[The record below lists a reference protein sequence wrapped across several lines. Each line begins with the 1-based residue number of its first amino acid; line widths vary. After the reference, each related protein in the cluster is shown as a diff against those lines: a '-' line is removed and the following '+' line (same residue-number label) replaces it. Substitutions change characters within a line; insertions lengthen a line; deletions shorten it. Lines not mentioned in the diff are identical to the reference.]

1 MIRIFSSENKKFLK
15 NISRSEADLNN
26 FLSKNWTQFFPNYT
40 FIASELSLEGNV
52 RSRGTS
58 GRIDI
63 FAYNP
68 ITKKFIIL
76 ELKKGKDKNIRNQA
90 SDYKDFVEEN
100 FAEIYLVA
108 TQKYNINLPKYL
120 EISKDSIELILIAKS
135 FSITDVN
142 KAKKSTGEI
151 TLIRYMWF
159 EENLLLID
167 YLNNDPYDLIEKEN
181 SEKVKKIREIVGV
194 DNNIL
199 SEVDMF
205 FNKNLVAKQLFFIF
219 YNSLKEFS
227 DDLKLLVQQSKI
239 KTIIS
244 NHTFS
249 IIGFSG
255 KGPKK
260 AFLQINT
267 NIDKVSELSEKL
279 IIDDRI
285 RPNGK
290 KKGSIGN
297 ERYEVYFTSKED
309 MLIFIELIKF
319 DLQSS

>member
-15 NISRSEADLNN
+15 NINRSEADLNK

-58 GRIDI
+58 GRVDI
-63 FAYNP
+63 LAYSP
-68 ITKKFIIL
+68 ATKKFIIL

-100 FAEIYLVA
+100 FAEIYLIA
-108 TQKYNINLPKYL
+108 TQKYNTDLPKYL

-142 KAKKSTGEI
+142 KAKKSNGEI

-194 DNNIL
+194 KNNTL
-199 SEVDMF
+199 SEIDMF
-205 FNKNLVAKQLFFIF
+205 FNKNLVAKQHFFLFF
-219 YNSLKEFS
+219 NSLK
-227 DDLKLLVQQSKI
+227 KLNNEVKLTVQQSKI
-239 KTIIS
+239 KIVVN

-267 NIDKVSELSEKL
+267 DIDKVSELSEKL

-297 ERYEVYFTSKED
+297 ERYEIYFTSKED
-309 MLIFIELIKF
+309 ILIFVELVK
-319 DLQSS
+319 LNLK